1 MAAPSA
7 VGSFPSPYEIETPP
21 GCEGWEDMYPYYARF
36 DEERRAEDEQRFWF
50 WNSMHFPVP
59 MPAFDAICVD
69 SPYQAIGNWQNRV
82 FAVPPAMGIDWR
94 CINGYIYI
102 SGNPV
107 LDPAKIGE
115 RAGYFQARAGYYYAN
130 WDELYGK
137 WRVKMDA
144 LIAEL
149 GELQVPELGEYE
161 PDAVAFE
168 DDETSYC
175 AVIQAYRHALRLLDL
190 MWQHHFEFLLLGY
203 GAYMTFAE
211 LCKANLPD
219 IPDQHIAQMV
229 AGLDVLLF
237 RPDQELRRL
246 ARLAI
251 DTGVDGAFVEGRSPE
266 EIDAELAQSDA
277 GRAWLAELEQ
287 VKEPWFHMATGDGL
301 YHTYTSW
308 LDDPRIPYAS
318 LIGHIGALN
327 AGVDIERPAAHIAE
341 TREKLATEYAA
352 LLNDD
357 ARKGFDELLALSRT
371 VFPYVE
377 EHKFI
382 CDYWFL
388 TEWWNKIREFG
399 DLFVAHGFF
408 EHRDDIFQLT
418 RLEVYEALDELALT
432 WATGGPARGPKY
444 WPPIVARRKE
454 ILERLGEWTPPPAVG
469 AVPEEMLDP
478 ALIMLW
484 GVDDAARARVG
495 ARAGGRPGADR
506 GGRVARHRRGPRAR
520 REDGR
525 RDRRRPRRR
534 DPRLQHH
541 VAGVGADLLQDPRG
555 RDRHRRRHVARRD
568 RLPRV
573 RAAGGRRD
581 GPRDLVDQDGADDPR
596 RRDGGNGD
604 DPRVSDGGHTRT
616 LAELRHGDSGAFGGK
631 SSTLGELIAGGIP
644 VPPGFA
650 VSTSAFRAFV
660 DEAGLG
666 GMIAAEMSRMSPAD
680 VESVGA
686 ASHAISQAMRSA
698 PIPDAVR
705 DEVVRRYAELGEP
718 PVAVRSSAL
727 GEDSQDATFAGQ
739 QETYL
744 WVRGADHVC
753 DAVRDCWVSL
763 YSPPAISYRARLSD
777 GEEPAMGVAVQLM
790 VDAEVSGVLFTCNP
804 VSGDPSMV
812 AVNASW
818 GLGLAVVGGEVT
830 PDDFLVSKVTRE
842 VVREHVHAK
851 DVEYVPDPAGRG
863 AVRREVPAERREV
876 ACLDA
881 AALEAL
887 VEIAGRIERYFG
899 SHQDVE
905 WAIARDGELF
915 VVQSR
920 PVTAVHKPAGTPA
933 ASAMALVMS
942 AFGVGEKKD

>member
-1 MAAPSA
+1 
-7 VGSFPSPYEIETPP
+7 
-21 GCEGWEDMYPYYARF
+21 
-36 DEERRAEDEQRFWF
+36 
-50 WNSMHFPVP
+50 
-59 MPAFDAICVD
+59 
-69 SPYQAIGNWQNRV
+69 
-82 FAVPPAMGIDWR
+82 
-94 CINGYIYI
+94 
-102 SGNPV
+102 
-107 LDPAKIGE
+107 
-115 RAGYFQARAGYYYAN
+115 
-130 WDELYGK
+130 
-137 WRVKMDA
+137 
-144 LIAEL
+144 
-149 GELQVPELGEYE
+149 
-161 PDAVAFE
+161 
-168 DDETSYC
+168 
-175 AVIQAYRHALRLLDL
+175 
-190 MWQHHFEFLLLGY
+190 
-203 GAYMTFAE
+203 
-211 LCKANLPD
+211 
-219 IPDQHIAQMV
+219 
-229 AGLDVLLF
+229 
-237 RPDQELRRL
+237 
-246 ARLAI
+246 
-251 DTGVDGAFVEGRSPE
+251 
-266 EIDAELAQSDA
+266 
-277 GRAWLAELEQ
+277 
-287 VKEPWFHMATGDGL
+287 
-301 YHTYTSW
+301 
-308 LDDPRIPYAS
+308 
-318 LIGHIGALN
+318 
-327 AGVDIERPAAHIAE
+327 
-341 TREKLATEYAA
+341 
-352 LLNDD
+352 
-357 ARKGFDELLALSRT
+357 
-371 VFPYVE
+371 
-377 EHKFI
+377 
-382 CDYWFL
+382 
-388 TEWWNKIREFG
+388 
-399 DLFVAHGFF
+399 
-408 EHRDDIFQLT
+408 
-418 RLEVYEALDELALT
+418 
-432 WATGGPARGPKY
+432 
-444 WPPIVARRKE
+444 
-454 ILERLGEWTPPPAVG
+454 
-469 AVPEEMLDP
+469 
-478 ALIMLW
+478 
-484 GVDDAARARVG
+484 
-495 ARAGGRPGADR
+495 
-506 GGRVARHRRGPRAR
+506 
-520 REDGR
+520 
-525 RDRRRPRRR
+525 
-534 DPRLQHH
+534 
-541 VAGVGADLLQDPRG
+541 
-555 RDRHRRRHVARRD
+555 
-568 RLPRV
+568 
-573 RAAGGRRD
+573 
-581 GPRDLVDQDGADDPR
+581 
-596 RRDGGNGD
+596 
-604 DPRVSDGGHTRT
+604 VSDGGHTRP
-616 LAELRHGDSGAFGGK
+616 LAELRHADSATFGGK

-863 AVRREVPAERREV
+863 AVRRDVPAERREV

-887 VEIAGRIERYFG
+887 VEVAGRIERYFG